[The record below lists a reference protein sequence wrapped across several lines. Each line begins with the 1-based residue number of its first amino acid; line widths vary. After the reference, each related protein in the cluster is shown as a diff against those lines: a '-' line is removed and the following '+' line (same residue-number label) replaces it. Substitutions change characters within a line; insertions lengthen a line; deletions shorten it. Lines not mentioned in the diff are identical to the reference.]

1 MGTDLNRKETTM
13 TRTSS
18 RWQQAPALA
27 VSLVA
32 LFAAITGAAAALPG
46 TQTVNSGDIKN
57 ENVKSIDLKDGAAV
71 QGSDVIDASLLGV
84 DVKDGEIASADVTD
98 DSITS
103 ADVKAQTLT
112 SADVQDNSLTSA
124 DVQDNSLTGT
134 DVQNDSLTGN
144 DVAENTLGQVPNAA
158 TLNGSG
164 PGAFL
169 SSSTYRREAAAAA
182 GTALGDGTFVI
193 EQACDAGDK
202 VLSGGP
208 ANVQPTSDM
217 VESFATSTSPWK
229 VRIHKNGAN
238 DNFSV
243 VVLCAN
249 Q

>member
-1 MGTDLNRKETTM
+1 MSNKT
-13 TRTSS
+13 S

-46 TQTVNSGDIKN
+46 SQTVNSGDIKN
-57 ENVKSIDLKDGAAV
+57 ETVKSIDLKDGKAV
-71 QGSDVIDASLLGV
+71 ASTDVIDESLLGV
-84 DVKDGEIASADVTD
+84 DVKDGEIASADVAD
-98 DSITS
+98 DSLTS

-112 SADVQDNSLTSA
+112 SADVQDASLTGT
-124 DVQDNSLTGT
+124 DVQDNSLTG
-134 DVQNDSLTGN
+134 NDINET
-144 DVAENTLGQVPNAA
+144 TLGQVPNAA

-169 SSSTYRREAAAAA
+169 SSNTYRREAAVAP
-182 GTALGDGTFVI
+182 GTSLGDGTFVI
-193 EQACDAGDK
+193 DQACDAGDK

-217 VESFATSTSPWK
+217 VESFATSTSSWK
-229 VRIHKNGAN
+229 VRIHKNGGT

-243 VVLCAN
+243 VALCAN

>member
-1 MGTDLNRKETTM
+1 MSNK
-13 TRTSS
+13 SS

-57 ENVKSIDLKDGAAV
+57 ETVKSIDLKDGQAV
-71 QGSDVIDASLLGV
+71 ASTDVIDESLLGV
-84 DVKDGEIASADVTD
+84 DVKDGEIASADVAD
-98 DSITS
+98 DSLTS

-112 SADVQDNSLTSA
+112 SADVQDASLTGT
-124 DVQDNSLTGT
+124 DVQDNSLTGADINET
-134 DVQNDSLTGN
+134 
-144 DVAENTLGQVPNAA
+144 TLGQVPNAA

-169 SSSTYRREAAAAA
+169 SSSTYRREAAPAA

-193 EQACDAGDK
+193 DQPCDAGDK

-217 VESFATSTSPWK
+217 VESFATSTSSWK
-229 VRIHKNGAN
+229 VRIHKNGAT